1 MQKDLEE
8 IYKSIVNSYDN
19 SIYDTL
25 MIESHKLMIK
35 PRVVEEDQIKILE
48 ESIKKYEKKITDIS
62 KTKSYYWH
70 ELDAESKELF
80 IINFMKQNG
89 VKFVDKSKVREVLK
103 RKLSQR
109 KVGQKPKN
117 NLKLRVKNKN
127 K

>member
-1 MQKDLEE
+1 
-8 IYKSIVNSYDN
+8 
-19 SIYDTL
+19 
-25 MIESHKLMIK
+25 
-35 PRVVEEDQIKILE
+35 
-48 ESIKKYEKKITDIS
+48 
-62 KTKSYYWH
+62 
-70 ELDAESKELF
+70 
-80 IINFMKQNG
+80 MKQNG